1 MDVGE
6 LGRLYQQAAEARDE
20 SVRKLLAQSV
30 AQAAA
35 AHDALEKAKGR
46 TAGAGQKHDDMGAAL
61 ADRAHAELSAF
72 AELSQEAMKS
82 GSRDAVHSLAA
93 EALAAEAIAAEAIA
107 SETLAAEASEGRFAG
122 EPFAVEAA
130 VAEAVVAEGTA
141 ETTAA
146 LQAFVEQATHNK
158 K

>member
-1 MDVGE
+1 MNADE
-6 LGRLYQQAAEARDE
+6 LLKLYQQAEKARDE

-35 AHDALEKAKGR
+35 AKHALEKTKGK
-46 TAGAGQKHDDMGAAL
+46 TAGARDDMGAAL
-61 ADRAHAELSAF
+61 ADRAHAELAAF
-72 AELSQEAMKS
+72 AELSEEAVKS

-93 EALAAEAIAAEAIA
+93 EALAAETLAAEAIA

-130 VAEAVVAEGTA
+130 VAEAVVAEGLA

-146 LQAFVEQATHNK
+146 LQTFVDEATRAGK
-158 K
+158 